1 MTNRPTLFLVDDD
14 PAISRALASAGQ
26 LLGLPVLSFSS
37 AAQFLRC
44 YDRSQPGCLILDIKM
59 PGMSGL
65 ELQQKLITEGI
76 HLPVIMISGHADVR
90 IAVEAMSRGAITLL
104 EKPFRLDELLAHI
117 RRAVELDAERR
128 VSQAQRDQA
137 EALWTQLT
145 PKERE
150 VLELIRAG
158 KSNKQ
163 IASDLHL
170 SLRAV
175 EDRRARLMRRLQVR
189 TLAEL
194 LQLTTPLS
202 EPVAASLPQAHDAHR
217 VSAMSPEGLSE
228 GLPR

>member
-1 MTNRPTLFLVDDD
+1 MKPQPTVFLVDDD

-37 AAQFLRC
+37 AEQFLRC

-65 ELQQKLITEGI
+65 ELQQRLISEGI
-76 HLPVIMISGHADVR
+76 RLPVIMISGHADVR
-90 IAVEAMSRGAITLL
+90 IAVEAMSRGAVTVL

-117 RRAVELDAERR
+117 RRAVELDAEHR
-128 VSQAQRDQA
+128 VAQAQRDHA
-137 EALWTQLT
+137 EARWTQLT

-163 IASDLHL
+163 IATDLHI

-175 EDRRARLMRRLQVR
+175 EDRRARLMKRLQVR

-194 LQLTTPLS
+194 IQLATQ
-202 EPVAASLPQAHDAHR
+202 LPGHE
-217 VSAMSPEGLSE
+217 VTSPPPPSGI
-228 GLPR
+228 

>member
-1 MTNRPTLFLVDDD
+1 MNNRPTIFLVDDD
-14 PAISRALASAGQ
+14 PAISRALESVGQ

-37 AAQFLRC
+37 AEQFLRC

-59 PGMSGL
+59 PDMSGL
-65 ELQQKLITEGI
+65 ELQQKLIAEGI
-76 HLPVIMISGHADVR
+76 RLPVIMISGHADVR
-90 IAVEAMSRGAITLL
+90 IAVEAMSRGAITVL

-117 RRAVELDAERR
+117 RRAVELDAEYR
-128 VSQAQRDQA
+128 VAQAQRDQA

-163 IASDLHL
+163 IATDLRI

-175 EDRRARLMRRLQVR
+175 EDRRARLMKRLQVR

-194 LQLTTPLS
+194 LQLAMPLQ
-202 EPVAASLPQAHDAHR
+202 ERDAASIPPP
-217 VSAMSPEGLSE
+217 SGI
-228 GLPR
+228 

>member
-1 MTNRPTLFLVDDD
+1 MNSRPTLFLVDDD

-37 AAQFLRC
+37 AEQFLQC
-44 YDRSQPGCLILDIKM
+44 HDRSQPGCLILDIKM

-65 ELQQKLITEGI
+65 ELQQKLIAEGI
-76 HLPVIMISGHADVR
+76 RLPVIMISGHADVR
-90 IAVEAMSRGAITLL
+90 IAVEAMSRGAVTLL

-117 RRAVELDAERR
+117 RRAIELDAEHR
-128 VSQAQRDQA
+128 VSQAQRDQSD
-137 EALWTQLT
+137 ALWTQLT

-163 IASDLHL
+163 IATDLHL

-175 EDRRARLMRRLQVR
+175 EDRRARLMKRLHVR
-189 TLAEL
+189 SLAEL
-194 LQLTTPLS
+194 LQLPSPL
-202 EPVAASLPQAHDAHR
+202 PGRDVAKTLP
-217 VSAMSPEGLSE
+217 PE
-228 GLPR
+228 R

>member
-1 MTNRPTLFLVDDD
+1 MKPQPTVFLVDDD

-26 LLGLPVLSFSS
+26 LLNLPVLSFSS
-37 AAQFLRC
+37 ADQFLRC

-65 ELQQKLITEGI
+65 ELQQRLIDEGI
-76 HLPVIMISGHADVR
+76 RLPVIMISGHADVR
-90 IAVEAMSRGAITLL
+90 IAVEAMSRGAMTLL

-117 RRAVELDAERR
+117 RRAVERDAESR

-137 EALWTQLT
+137 EALWAQLT

-150 VLELIRAG
+150 VLELVRAG

-163 IASDLHL
+163 IATDLHI

-175 EDRRARLMRRLQVR
+175 EDRRSRLMKRLQVR

-194 LQLTTPLS
+194 LQF
-202 EPVAASLPQAHDAHR
+202 AAP
-217 VSAMSPEGLSE
+217 PPPPGTW
-228 GLPR
+228 